1 MNKLKNGKN
10 KNDNFVTTF
19 KVDADLELFIKNIS
33 VITFIENLKKGNATG
48 ETFTNYINKLIR
60 KNMLDLLK
68 NNNVSTI
75 EEYLKMI
82 GVDDL
87 SIK

>member
-19 KVDADLELFIKNIS
+19 KVDADLELFVKNIT
-33 VITFIENLKKGNATG
+33 VITFIENLKRGAANG

-82 GVDDL
+82 GVE
-87 SIK
+87 